1 MNYFPFFMTAMLF
14 HSLTMKSR
22 KTLAYDISDTFAK
35 HSGLLSDVTD
45 KNYLSLNG
53 SSHGHI
59 F

>member
-1 MNYFPFFMTAMLF
+1 MSVYTNELLSFLYDV
-14 HSLTMKSR
+14 KSR
-22 KTLAYDISDTFAK
+22 KTLAHDIFDTFAK

-45 KNYLSLNG
+45 ENYLPLNG